1 MFPGTRASAS
11 ARGRPSGVWFFL
23 FSSRAR
29 GLLKGARFYREA
41 HLETCR
47 PRTLDC
53 CSGPFKNRPVRGE
66 RHPRSVYILRERERQ
81 RNVPY
86 TLNGR
91 RTTPVCWG
99 IYTDIYVCMCVCVCL
114 HAPVR
119 FLPGAGYLIQRA
131 LNAEWKCACGWR
143 KTEVASVSGH
153 VCVTYIHIY
162 YKEKNI
168 GPIFIALAFIV
179 TIFLSRW
186 CACICI

>member
-99 IYTDIYVCMCVCVCL
+99 IYTDIYVCMCVCMST
-114 HAPVR
+114 R
-119 FLPGAGYLIQRA
+119 PGAFSSRGRIFDTARA
-131 LNAEWKCACGWR
+131 QCWMK
-143 KTEVASVSGH
+143 
-153 VCVTYIHIY
+153 VCVRMKEDWGSVREWARVCHVYTYI
-162 YKEKNI
+162 
-168 GPIFIALAFIV
+168 L
-179 TIFLSRW
+179 
-186 CACICI
+186 